1 MGNLKPTERKS
12 LGLQSIFDD
21 LFNNESFN
29 IPKASVGNTT
39 PAVNIREN
47 ENGFFL
53 DFAMPGIDKD
63 EVIIELENDLLTV
76 SSEKKSETESESK
89 TETGNFTRREFHY
102 NSFKRSFILP
112 ETIDSSKIKAN
123 HKNGV
128 LNIEIPKKEEAK
140 PKPARKIEIGQ

>member
-1 MGNLKPTERKS
+1 MGTLKPTEKRT
-12 LGLQSIFDD
+12 LGLQNIFDD

-39 PAVNIREN
+39 PAVNIRET
-47 ENGFFL
+47 ENGYFL

-63 EVIIELENDLLTV
+63 EVVIELENDLLTI
-76 SSEKKSETESESK
+76 SSEKKSESENQV
-89 TETGNFTRREFHY
+89 GNFTRREFHY

-112 ETIDSSKIKAN
+112 DTIDSTKIKAD

-140 PKPARKIEIGQ
+140 PKPARKIEIGN

>member
-1 MGNLKPTERKS
+1 MGTLIPTQKRA

-47 ENGFFL
+47 ENGYFL

-63 EVIIELENDLLTV
+63 DVTIELENELLTI
-76 SSEKKSETESESK
+76 SSEVKTESNSENA
-89 TETGNFTRREFHY
+89 NFTRREFHY

-112 ETIDSSKIKAN
+112 ETIDSTKIKAD

-128 LNIEIPKKEEAK
+128 LSIEIPKKEESK
-140 PKPARKIEIGQ
+140 PKPARKIEIGK